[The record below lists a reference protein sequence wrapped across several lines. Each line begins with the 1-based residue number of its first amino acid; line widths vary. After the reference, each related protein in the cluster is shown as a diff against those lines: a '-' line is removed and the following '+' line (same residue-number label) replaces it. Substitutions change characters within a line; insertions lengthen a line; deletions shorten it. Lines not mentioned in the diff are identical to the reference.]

1 MSLFMYCN
9 FQRDLVEGFRVLIR
23 LSEKMIQGVLV
34 ESDKMEL
41 RFHKDRLDKQI
52 ESGFHELGKQIHHL
66 YVFQGVS
73 DFLKDFKIHELI
85 DQTNQLINERKELFE
100 EQPPKE
106 ELKSQTGEDDE
117 GKPSLKE

>member
-1 MSLFMYCN
+1 MSILVYCN

-34 ESDKMEL
+34 ESNKMEL

-85 DQTNQLINERKELFE
+85 GQTNNLINERKELLE
-100 EQPPKE
+100 EQPAQE
-106 ELKSQTGEDDE
+106 ETESQTEEDDE